1 MSIEIQDLIHS
12 GVYPNS
18 DTAIHEALRVLWQE
32 RPSVRIEVAAHRYR
46 TEDISLAQAAAVAGV
61 SFDRMKEILA
71 ERSVP
76 LRLGPS
82 NLDEARVE
90 LDVLQRMR
98 G

>member
-18 DTAIHEALRVLWQE
+18 DAAIHEALRVLWQE